1 MGTLPIGGGSDRKK
15 IIPSFES
22 IQCLKQIQGFE
33 PLPHQIEVARRV
45 INEMRGRAILADEV
59 GLGKTI
65 EAGLIFKEYLIR
77 GLVKRAL
84 VLVPSSLVLQWTRE
98 LNQKF
103 DIPVMAQKKSGCGTN
118 MTF

>member
-1 MGTLPIGGGSDRKK
+1 MHSPPIRFDRTWLQSFLTQAETDQNWSTWERFQLAVEATEKK

-59 GLGKTI
+59 DSEKPL
-65 EAGLIFKEYLIR
+65 R
-77 GLVKRAL
+77 
-84 VLVPSSLVLQWTRE
+84 
-98 LNQKF
+98 
-103 DIPVMAQKKSGCGTN
+103 PV
-118 MTF
+118 